1 MNVENGK
8 TYVGVVE
15 ENNDPKKMGR
25 IKVRVLDV
33 FDNTPIDDIP
43 WANPWKDLVGDQFT
57 LPDKG
62 KIVTVVFENA
72 NINNPVFI
80 FSDHYNINLEKKL
93 EQLGEADYLS
103 M

>member
-15 ENNDPKKMGR
+15 DNNDPKKMGR
-25 IKVRVLDV
+25 VKIRVLDV
-33 FDNTPIDDIP
+33 FDDTPLADIP

-57 LPDKG
+57 LPDNG

-72 NINNPVFI
+72 NINNPEFI
-80 FSDHYNINLEKKL
+80 FSE
-93 EQLGEADYLS
+93 
-103 M
+103 